1 MPDCTVLSDLFPPL
15 RRRRI
20 ELSFEGG
27 DISSDAGLLLL
38 QRVDQRLRLTE
49 RIAPHLPDDR
59 DPARITHPTLMLLRQ
74 RVYGIAQGYEDLN
87 DHDRLRHDPLFQ
99 TALQQL
105 APVASSPTLCRF
117 ELRENRA
124 AAWAIA
130 RELVEQ
136 FIASFAVAPEAL
148 ILDFDATDDP
158 VHGQQ
163 AGRFFHGYYG
173 HYCFLPLYVF
183 CGEQLLVSY
192 LRPSNIDAATHSAAI
207 FKLLVRRLRQAWPGV
222 RILFRGDSGFCR
234 QRLLNWCERHGCHY
248 MLGLAKNSRLQ
259 HLSRWTM
266 SAAREGWAMTGEKQ
280 RCFGHYWYAAGSWK
294 RMRRVIAKAEVT
306 SLGENPRYVVTN
318 LDGDARQLYDD
329 VYCARGEMEN
339 RIKECQLGLFA
350 DRTSSQHWWANQFR
364 LLLAS
369 LAYVLIERMRTLA
382 LHGTELTRAQAT
394 TLRSTLLKL
403 GAVVIRNTRRIRILA
418 SSAFPLQSVF
428 VTALTRLGSG

>member
-1 MPDCTVLSDLFPPL
+1 MPKCTALSDLFAPL
-15 RRRRI
+15 RRRQI
-20 ELSFEGG
+20 ELSFDGG

-38 QRVDQRLRLTE
+38 QRVDQRLQLTE
-49 RIAPHLPDDR
+49 RIAPHLPDER
-59 DPARITHPTLMLLRQ
+59 DPARIKHLTLTLLRQ
-74 RVYGIAQGYEDLN
+74 RIYGIAQGYEDLN

-117 ELRENRA
+117 EQRENRA

-136 FIASFAVAPEAL
+136 FIASFATPPEEL

-158 VHGQQ
+158 VHGNQ

-192 LRPSNIDAATHSAAI
+192 LRPSNIDAARHSAAI
-207 FKLLVRRLRQAWPGV
+207 FKLLVARLRQAWPAV
-222 RILFRGDSGFCR
+222 RIIFRGDSGFCR
-234 QRLLNWCERHGCHY
+234 QRLLNWCERHRCHY
-248 MLGLAKNSRLQ
+248 LVGLARNPRLQ
-259 HLSRWTM
+259 QISRWSM
-266 SAAREGWAMTGEKQ
+266 SAAREGWALTGKKQ
-280 RCFGHYWYAAGSWK
+280 RCFGSYWYAAGSWP
-294 RMRRVIAKAEVT
+294 RLRRVIAKAEVT
-306 SLGENPRYVVTN
+306 DLGENPRYVVTN
-318 LDGDARQLYDD
+318 LDGEARQLYDQ

-350 DRTSSQHWWANQFR
+350 DRTSSQYWWANQFR

-369 LAYVLIERMRTLA
+369 LAYVLIERLRTLA
-382 LHGTELTRAQAT
+382 LQGTELAQAQAW
-394 TLRSTLLKL
+394 TLRSKLLKL

-418 SSAFPLQSVF
+418 SSAFPLQALF
-428 VTALTRLGSG
+428 VTALRRLGSG